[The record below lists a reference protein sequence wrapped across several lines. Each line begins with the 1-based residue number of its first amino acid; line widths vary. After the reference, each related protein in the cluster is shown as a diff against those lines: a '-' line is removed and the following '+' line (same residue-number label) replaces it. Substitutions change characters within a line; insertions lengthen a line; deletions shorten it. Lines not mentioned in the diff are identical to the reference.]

1 MKFITNYG
9 KSLDDRRAVRRPGKG
24 VNPMVGWNIQK
35 LERRCKDGRSDGGGE
50 VGDTVRR
57 ESGKWAAG
65 EGEYGTV
72 SVGQLGVVSV

>member
-1 MKFITNYG
+1 MEEG
-9 KSLDDRRAVRRPGKG
+9 RKS
-24 VNPMVGWNIQK
+24 
-35 LERRCKDGRSDGGGE
+35 

-57 ESGKWAAG
+57 ESGKWAVG

>member
-9 KSLDDRRAVRRPGKG
+9 KSLDDRRAVRQPGKG

-50 VGDTVRR
+50 
-57 ESGKWAAG
+57 
-65 EGEYGTV
+65 EGCR
-72 SVGQLGVVSV
+72 